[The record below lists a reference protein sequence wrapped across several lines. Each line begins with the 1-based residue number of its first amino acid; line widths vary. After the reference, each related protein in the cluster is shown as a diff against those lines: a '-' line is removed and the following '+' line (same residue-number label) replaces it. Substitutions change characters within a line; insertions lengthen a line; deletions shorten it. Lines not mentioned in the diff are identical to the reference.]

1 MADVTLYE
9 MLGISKERAEEVAKR
24 VRASFSESKSPLEWI
39 TGLKEEFCIDQK
51 NAEIFACGWFAGKYA
66 GVSEVFNAVQ
76 RGIDEMEMNEEKKR
90 EKESKYLPPD
100 GYA

>member
-1 MADVTLYE
+1 MADVTLHK
-9 MLGISKERAEEVAKR
+9 MLGMTKERAEEIAKR
-24 VRASFSESKSPLEWI
+24 VRASFSESKSPAEWI
-39 TGLKEEFCIDQK
+39 ASLRDEFDVDQK

-76 RGIDEMEMNEEKKR
+76 RGIDEMETKEEKKR
-90 EKESKYLPPD
+90 ETESKYPSPD